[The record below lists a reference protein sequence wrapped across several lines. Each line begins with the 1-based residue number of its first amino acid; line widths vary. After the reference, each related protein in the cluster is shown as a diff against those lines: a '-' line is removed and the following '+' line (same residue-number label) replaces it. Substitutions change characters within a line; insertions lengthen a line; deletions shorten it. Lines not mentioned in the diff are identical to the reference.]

1 MCALDVRGGVPVHSR
16 RAVFEW
22 CTMHFMKL
30 VGTVSPAPRAACVQR
45 CAGSAG
51 GAPAEARHRV
61 IAVGVQGVGRA
72 AQDRRAPGDMVEVLA
87 EKVVAAG
94 QSLLRTVAE
103 LKRRALLS
111 DAAGLNAAV
120 AERCA
125 AHRGAADG
133 AAAALRTLRDEVA
146 STVQARWQFR
156 DRSRAA
162 PKEDCWA

>member
-1 MCALDVRGGVPVHSR
+1 MS
-16 RAVFEW
+16 
-22 CTMHFMKL
+22 
-30 VGTVSPAPRAACVQR
+30 
-45 CAGSAG
+45 
-51 GAPAEARHRV
+51 
-61 IAVGVQGVGRA
+61 RA

-103 LKRRALLS
+103 LKRRALLT
-111 DAAGLNAAV
+111 DAAGLNVAV

-133 AAAALRTLRDEVA
+133 AAATLRTLRDEVA

-162 PKEDCWA
+162 TKEDCWALCHQAISL